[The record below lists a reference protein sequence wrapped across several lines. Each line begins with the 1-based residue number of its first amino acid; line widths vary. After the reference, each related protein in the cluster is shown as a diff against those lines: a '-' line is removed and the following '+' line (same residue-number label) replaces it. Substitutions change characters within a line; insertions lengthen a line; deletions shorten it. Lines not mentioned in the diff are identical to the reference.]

1 MTVRRRAEREREQ
14 VLRQLMTAQEEER
27 RRISRDL
34 HDQMGQQITG
44 LLLALKAL
52 EDADTSKPRMRDH
65 LSRAQALANT
75 ISVEL
80 HQLALQLRPTSL
92 DDLGLEQALAS
103 YVEEWARQAR
113 VKLDTHM
120 HGLDR
125 QRLSMPIATTA
136 FRVVQEALTNVL
148 KHARAHSVS
157 LIVERQAHDLVIT
170 VEDDGRGFDV
180 EAMLAGISAEDR
192 LGLLGMRERVALVGG
207 TLTFDSTPSHGAT
220 VLVRIPI
227 PDQPEEDANDGIPAP
242 QAPAQRG

>member
-103 YVEEWARQAR
+103 YVEEWAQQAR

-120 HGLDR
+120 PGLDR
-125 QRLSMPIATTA
+125 QRLPMPIATTA
-136 FRVVQEALTNVL
+136 FRVVQEAMTNIL

-180 EAMLAGISAEDR
+180 EAMLARVSAEDR

-207 TLTFDSTPSHGAT
+207 TLTFDSTPGHGAT

-227 PDQPEEDANDGIPAP
+227 PDQPEEDADDGIPAP
-242 QAPAQRG
+242 HAPAQRG